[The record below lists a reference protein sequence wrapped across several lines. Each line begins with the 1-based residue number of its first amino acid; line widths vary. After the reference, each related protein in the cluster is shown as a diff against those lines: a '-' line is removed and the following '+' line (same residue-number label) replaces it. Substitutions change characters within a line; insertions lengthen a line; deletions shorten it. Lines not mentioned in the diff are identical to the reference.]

1 MIMLSLTAK
10 VRKEIGR
17 KVKKLRKQ
25 GFLPAVLYGPK
36 IKSESLAVDFKEFD
50 KVLKEAGEST
60 LISLEV
66 EGGKKYS
73 VLIHDIKR
81 DPLTGDPLHVD
92 FYQPSLEKK
101 IEAKIPII
109 LEGEAPAVK
118 NLGGTLI
125 KNISEIE
132 IRALPQNFP
141 KEFRINIDN
150 LKTFEDHILIKD
162 LKVAE
167 GVEILREPD
176 EIVVSVAPP
185 TKVEEELEKPI
196 EEKVEEVE
204 KVEKE
209 KKEKEAEEEPPEGK
223 KEEPKKEESK
233 KEEPQEEKKK

>member
-1 MIMLSLTAK
+1 MLSLTAK

-36 IKSESLAVDFKEFD
+36 IKSEPLTVDLKEFN

-60 LISLEV
+60 LIKLKI
-66 EGGKKYS
+66 KKPTVPTQEKLKINEYS
-73 VLIHDIKR
+73 VLIHNIKR

-101 IEAKIPII
+101 IEANIPVV

-125 KNISEIE
+125 TNIAEIKV
-132 IRALPQNFP
+132 RALPQNLP
-141 KEFRINIDN
+141 KEFKINIGG
-150 LKTFEDHILIKD
+150 LRTFEDRILIKD
-162 LKVAE
+162 IQLGE
-167 GVEILREPD
+167 GVEILREPE
-176 EIVVSVAPP
+176 EIVAQVTPP

-209 KKEKEAEEEPPEGK
+209 EKPEEEKVKEREAEE
-223 KEEPKKEESK
+223 SK
-233 KEEPQEEKKK
+233 NEK